1 MPDITGNT
9 NAATFSSTGGISRTI
24 TNRDAVAS
32 NIGQGING
40 VGPTRVFGTNP
51 NTLASSW
58 RANGIPEGAQPNYD
72 LITVSAQFSEPA
84 PSKDWR
90 VRISCDLIYGK
101 NDFLWPLE
109 QTGGMIFPYLP
120 EIQISHT
127 ANYQQMDITHI
138 NYPFYAYK
146 NSQADE
152 ISINGKFTVQNANDA
167 QYWLASVHFLR
178 SVTKMFF
185 GQGENLGNPPPIC
198 TLNGYGDYV
207 FNNVPCVIKSFN
219 VNLPPDVDYIEC
231 NAGDYTSVSGQQD
244 AELGGPNVTYVP
256 VFSQIVVNLQPIYS
270 REKIKSFD
278 LKAFANGQM
287 VLGSG
292 NKGFI

>member
-1 MPDITGNT
+1 MADT
-9 NAATFSSTGGISRTI
+9 NAATQST
-24 TNRDAVAS
+24 TNTSINHREAIAS

-40 VGPTRVFGTNP
+40 IGSAKVFGTNP
-51 NTLASSW
+51 DQLASSW
-58 RANGIPEGAQPNYD
+58 RSNGIPAGAEPNYD

-90 VRISCDLIYGK
+90 VKISCDLIYSG

-120 EIQISHT
+120 EISISHS

-152 ISINGKFTVQNANDA
+152 ISINGKFTVQTANDA

-219 VNLPPDVDYIEC
+219 VVLPPDVDYIEC
-231 NAGDYTSVSGQQD
+231 NSGDYNSEAGAAA
-244 AELGGPNVTYVP
+244 AESGGPSVTYVP
-256 VFSQIVVNLQPIYS
+256 VFSQIMVNLQPIYS
-270 REKIKSFD
+270 RNKIKSFD
-278 LKAFANGQM
+278 LKAFASGQL
-287 VLGSG
+287 VLGDD

>member
-1 MPDITGNT
+1 MPDVTGNT
-9 NAATFSSTGGISRTI
+9 VNNLSGIQQTLN
-24 TNRDAVAS
+24 NREAVVNS
-32 NIGQGING
+32 IGPGLSGIQSG
-40 VGPTRVFGTNP
+40 RVFGTDP
-51 NTLASSW
+51 NTLASNW
-58 RANGIPEGAQPNYD
+58 RSNGIPDGAEPNYD
-72 LITVSAQFSEPA
+72 FISISAQFSEPA

-90 VRISCDLIYGK
+90 VKISCDLIYGD
-101 NDFLWPLE
+101 NNLLWPLE

-120 EIQISHT
+120 SITISHT

-152 ISINGKFTVQNANDA
+152 ITIQGKFTVQNASEA
-167 QYWLASVHFLR
+167 QYWIASVHFLR
-178 SVTKMFF
+178 SITKMFF

-207 FNNVPCVIKSFN
+207 FNNVSCIVKNFT
-219 VNLPPDVDYIEC
+219 VTMPPDVDYIES
-231 NAGDYTSVSGQQD
+231 NAGNYSSAAGEAA
-244 AELGGPNVTYVP
+244 AEQNGPNVTYVP
-256 VFSQIVVNLQPIYS
+256 VSSDISVVVQPVYS

-287 VLGSG
+287 VLGSD